1 MSAPR
6 GLQDWLDRADELA
19 AAGRFFDAHEE
30 LEAGWKTAEGDAK
43 ILLQGVIQLASGLHR
58 LKLDP
63 GRTEGA
69 LYLFDR
75 GLEKLRRVRGLL
87 EPDSLAR
94 LEAAVES
101 VRAAGAA
108 AKSFTF
114 GLRVAA

>member
-1 MSAPR
+1 LSAAR

-30 LEAGWKTAEGDAK
+30 LEAGWKTAEGDTK

-58 LKLDP
+58 LKLDAAK
-63 GRTEGA
+63 TDGA
-69 LYLFDR
+69 FYLFDR
-75 GLEKLRRVRGLL
+75 GLDKLRQCRKLL

-94 LEAAVES
+94 LEAAVETA
-101 VRAAGAA
+101 RAAGAA

-114 GLRVAA
+114 GLRVAS